1 MKFQCAYYTDKGIR
15 KAVNED
21 SLLIRVASTNRG
33 EVMLA
38 VVCDGMGG
46 LNRGELASSTL
57 VQSFSD
63 WFDDRLP
70 GLIENGFD
78 PVTLRS
84 GIEFEIRRQSKNMEE
99 YARRNGIR
107 MGTTITL
114 LLVFENRCMVANVG
128 DSRIYEVDEGI
139 CQITKDQSLVQREVE
154 TGLLTVQQA
163 AVDPRRNIL
172 LQCVGETSNLSP
184 AIEEKTLTSGAV
196 YLLCSDGFCH
206 ELAPE
211 ELHSAV
217 RSAAGK
223 GEKVMTKTLEKLTK
237 KAMERGETDN
247 ITVVAVTVC

>member
-1 MKFQCAYYTDKGIR
+1 MKFQYAYYTDKGIR

-33 EVMLA
+33 EVLLA
-38 VVCDGMGG
+38 AVCDGMGG

-57 VQSFSD
+57 VQAFSD

-70 GLIENGFD
+70 SLLENGFD
-78 PVTLRS
+78 PAVLRS

-99 YARRNGIR
+99 YARRNVIR

-114 LLVFENRCMVANVG
+114 LLLFENRCMVANVG
-128 DSRIYEVDEGI
+128 DSRIYEVGETLR
-139 CQITKDQSLVQREVE
+139 QITKDQSLVQREVE

-184 AIEEKTLTSGAV
+184 AIEEKPLTMGAV

-217 RSAAGK
+217 AGVAGK
-223 GEKVMTKTLEKLTK
+223 EEKAMTKTLERLTK
-237 KAMERGETDN
+237 KVMERGETDN
-247 ITVVAVTVC
+247 ITVVAVRAC